1 LKERLARPSPLAIRV
16 VELQTSDGVEL
27 ALPTRIATME
37 RLKPIWARVFHGAAE
52 ADDNFFA
59 LGGTPE
65 KAREL
70 FDVVEKEC
78 GRKLPVFTVMQAP
91 TLRELADLLET
102 PDTPEFP
109 TVTLLREGR
118 EEPAI
123 FITHGLGSNVLEL
136 YQTVKHLDISN
147 PVYGIQAKGS
157 DLKSEPLRKV
167 ADMADFFMAEIQK
180 TRPHGPYFLA
190 GYSFGGVVMF
200 ETARRLTAKGERV
213 AFLGM
218 IESYPYRDFLS
229 GGQKLRI
236 RGQLLKRHAT
246 ILSRIPMREKIV
258 YLKNGTER
266 EAYTSWD
273 DRGNPGRRPPNVKF
287 ADADRRRQG
296 EELALKSYKPE
307 FFDGKV
313 YFVRAEDG
321 IASFPASPRGAW
333 GPWVREIATDVTP
346 GDHFR
351 ILSHEYKGLAAIL
364 SRRLNEALSET
375 SFSENRRRPQ

>member
-1 LKERLARPSPLAIRV
+1 
-16 VELQTSDGVEL
+16 L
-27 ALPTRIATME
+27 ALPTSTAMME

-70 FDVVEKEC
+70 FDAIEKEC
-78 GRKLPVFTVMQAP
+78 GRRLPTFTVVEAP
-91 TLRELADLLET
+91 TLRELAELLEM
-102 PDTPEFP
+102 PETPEFP
-109 TVTLLREGR
+109 TITLLREGR

-157 DLKSEPLRKV
+157 DAKSEPLRKV
-167 ADMADFFMAEIQK
+167 ADMADFFMGEIQK
-180 TRPHGPYFLA
+180 TRPHGPYVLA

-200 ETARRLTAKGERV
+200 ETARRLMEKGERV

-218 IESYPYRDFLS
+218 IESYPYRDFLP

-246 ILSRIPMREKIV
+246 ILSRIPLREKMV

-273 DRGNPGRRPPNVKF
+273 DQGNPGRRPPNVKF

-296 EELALKSYKPE
+296 EELALKSYEPQ

-333 GPWVREIATDVTP
+333 GPWVHEIVTDVTP

-364 SRRLNEALSET
+364 SRRLNEALRET
-375 SFSENRRRPQ
+375 SFSESRRRPQ